1 MQIGIKKI
9 KNSNNK
15 QNKTIIALVI
25 GIIAVSIFIAVM
37 IGSNLSTDEPETTT
51 EPTSEVTETVGEI
64 VIDENITETTA
75 DESTTVKEA
84 EIIKLEEPEIVTQK
98 PSSQTVKPQTSTEKP
113 ATPVTQKPS
122 PGSQGTHSEI
132 LENGNDSVNE
142 YSCGSAKHH
151 CDSKETHNF
160 IVSLEK
166 KGCPH
171 CGSHSC
177 KSFYAVDEW
186 GNACYDPLKCESY
199 SAKND
204 ASEYCQECGKKCGTG
219 SNGTC
224 VRFTVDTTCPECGKE
239 VSGKTCHS
247 H

>member
-1 MQIGIKKI
+1 MKIGNKKT
-9 KNSNNK
+9 NK
-15 QNKTIIALVI
+15 SNKTIIALII
-25 GIIAVSIFIAVM
+25 GIVIVSVFIAVM
-37 IGSNLSTDEPETTT
+37 IGYNPSTEEPEITT
-51 EPTSEVTETVGEI
+51 EPTSEVTESVGDI
-64 VIDENITETTA
+64 IIDENITDA
-75 DESTTVKEA
+75 NDESSTVKEA
-84 EIIKLEEPEIVTQK
+84 EIIKLEEPEIITEK
-98 PSSQTVKPQTSTEKP
+98 PSTPTPKPQTSTVKP

-122 PGSQGTHSEI
+122 PGSQGAHSEI
-132 LENGNDSVNE
+132 LEDGNDSVNE

-160 IVSLEK
+160 IVSLEN

-186 GNACYDPLKCESY
+186 GNACYDPLKCEGY
-199 SAKND
+199 SEKND
-204 ASEYCQECGKKCGTG
+204 PSEYCQECGKKCGTG

-224 VRFTVDTTCPECGKE
+224 VRFTVDTTCPECGKK

>member
-15 QNKTIIALVI
+15 QNKTIIALII

-37 IGSNLSTDEPETTT
+37 VGSNLKTDEPETTT
-51 EPTSEVTETVGEI
+51 EPTSEVTEAVGEI
-64 VIDENITETTA
+64 VIDEDITDVSA

-84 EIIKLEEPEIVTQK
+84 EVIKVEEPEMTTKK
-98 PSSQTVKPQTSTEKP
+98 PTTSTSNKNTSTVKPAE
-113 ATPVTQKPS
+113 PVTKAPS
-122 PGSQGTHSEI
+122 KGSQGDDTGI
-132 LENGNDSVNE
+132 LDDGNDSVNE

-151 CDSKETHNF
+151 CESKETHDF

-166 KGCPH
+166 KGCPY

-177 KSFYAVDEW
+177 KSFYTVDEW
-186 GNACYDPLKCESY
+186 GNSCYDSTRCESY
-199 SAKND
+199 SAKSD
-204 ASEYCQECGKKCGTG
+204 PTEYCQECGKKCGTG

-224 VRFTVDTTCPECGKE
+224 VRFTVDTTCPECGKKIK
-239 VSGKTCHS
+239 GKTCHS

>member
-1 MQIGIKKI
+1 MQIDIKKI
-9 KNSNNK
+9 NNK
-15 QNKTIIALVI
+15 KIIALII
-25 GIIAVSIFIAVM
+25 GIITISIFIAVM
-37 IGSNLSTDEPETTT
+37 IGSNMKTEKGEMTT
-51 EPTSEVTETVGEI
+51 EPTSEVTETVGGI
-64 VIDENITETTA
+64 VIDENITEANA

-84 EIIKLEEPEIVTQK
+84 EVIKLEEPEIITPNSGTQT
-98 PSSQTVKPQTSTEKP
+98 PKPQTSTVKP
-113 ATPVTQKPS
+113 VEPVTQKPS
-122 PGSQGTHSEI
+122 PGSQGTHTEI
-132 LENGNDSVNE
+132 IENGNDSVNE
-142 YSCGSAKHH
+142 YSCGSAMHH

-160 IVSLEK
+160 VVSLEQ
-166 KGCPH
+166 KGCSY

-186 GNACYDPLKCESY
+186 GNACYDPIKCEKY

-224 VRFTVDTTCPECGKE
+224 VRFTVDTTCPECGKK